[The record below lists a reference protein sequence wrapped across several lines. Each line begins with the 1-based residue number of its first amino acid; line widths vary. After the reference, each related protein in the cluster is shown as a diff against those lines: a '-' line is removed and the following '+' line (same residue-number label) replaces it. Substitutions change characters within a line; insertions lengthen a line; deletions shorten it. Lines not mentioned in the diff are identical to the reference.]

1 MCRIYKRRPTEGII
15 YIKEFERH
23 HKKNKNKNKKDP
35 RRAIIMNETAPG
47 ACQVLRELIDGGP
60 APPMRCAAFY
70 FLFFFQKIY
79 DSYVSTLSKYA
90 ADMEPRTYSISF
102 FFKNKLYHHNVVV
115 FFSFLYC
122 NRCAHALLMGFSCF
136 NSS

>member
-1 MCRIYKRRPTEGII
+1 MCSVCRIYKRRPTEGII

-90 ADMEPRTYSISF
+90 ADMEPRTYSLSF
-102 FFKNKLYHHNVVV
+102 FSKINYIITMLL
-115 FFSFLYC
+115 FFFLFFIVID
-122 NRCAHALLMGFSCF
+122 AHMHC
-136 NSS
+136 